1 VKKQRLFTG
10 VEKKSKS
17 MSSPNTMR
25 GLALIVEDEE
35 TNRLIL
41 KTLLK
46 KRGYEVVEA
55 VNGAEAV
62 ERFTEHE
69 PDIIFMDVMMPV
81 MDGYEATRRIK
92 ELAGDHFIPVIF
104 LTAMSDEKALARCVE
119 VGGDDFLAKPFSFT
133 VLSAKVTAMERI
145 HALNLATRS
154 LYSRMQRDE
163 EIAEQV
169 FSSAVVA
176 DNVALD
182 QIRSLLKPASVFSGD
197 LLLTAFAPSHDLH
210 VLLGDFTGH
219 GLAAAIGALPTS
231 EVFRSMTAKGFAP
244 HQILYAINNKLN
256 ALLPT
261 GMFLATQ
268 FLKVDYHLDHISL
281 INCGMPDCF
290 LIDGNNQQIKK
301 RISSQGL
308 PLGITPDISYKD
320 ETLLIPIEVGDRVIL
335 ATDGVTEARNPA
347 GEYFGK
353 QRLIESI
360 THCQDCDFLIDKLA
374 DDLEAF
380 CDSAPQDDDI
390 SAAEI
395 PLFTSLLP
403 GWEKE
408 QIRTDSEAEKLDE
421 WMSHGQDDYIEFV
434 LTLRGTHL
442 RRADPVPILINYIQE
457 TAGLHEH
464 RHPLFTILT
473 ELYVNALDHGV
484 LQLHSALK
492 QGEDGFSAY
501 FRQREHRLNAL
512 TEGEIRIS
520 LRIHNMHGGG
530 YMEIEVEDSGRGFEF
545 QKLVPSE
552 VPGEIFS
559 GRGIMLVNSLCKQLS
574 YSPPGNKAEA
584 IYAWKNSE
592 PN

>member
-1 VKKQRLFTG
+1 MTSIPPIR
-10 VEKKSKS
+10 
-17 MSSPNTMR
+17 R
-25 GLALIVEDEE
+25 LALIVEDEE

-41 KTLLK
+41 KSLLK

-55 VNGAEAV
+55 TDGAQAV
-62 ERFTEHE
+62 EKFTRHD

-92 ELAGDHFIPVIF
+92 QLSGDHFVPVIF

-145 HALNLATRS
+145 HALHQATRT

-219 GLAAAIGALPTS
+219 GLAAALGALPTS

-244 HQILYAINNKLN
+244 QQILYAINNKLN

-261 GMFLATQ
+261 GMFLAAQ
-268 FLKVDYHLDHISL
+268 FLKVDSQLDHITL
-281 INCGMPDCF
+281 INCGMPESF
-290 LIDGNNQQIKK
+290 LVDRAQQRVKQ
-301 RISSQGL
+301 RFSSQAL
-308 PLGITPDISYKD
+308 PLGIAPDISYKD
-320 ETLLIPIEVGDRVIL
+320 ETLFIPVEIGDRVIL

-347 GEYFGK
+347 GEFFGR
-353 QRLIESI
+353 QRLIASI
-360 THCQDCDFLIDKLA
+360 TECHECEFLIDRLA
-374 DDLEAF
+374 ENLETF
-380 CDSAPQDDDI
+380 CEEAPQDDDI
-390 SAAEI
+390 SAVEI
-395 PLFTSLLP
+395 PLFPTLLP

-408 QIRTDSEAEKLDE
+408 APAVGSEAERLE
-421 WMSHGQDDYIEFV
+421 AMLAQGEDDCIEFR
-434 LTLRGTHL
+434 LTLHGTQL
-442 RRADPVPILINYIQE
+442 RQADPVPILINYIQE
-457 TAGLHEH
+457 TAGLYEH
-464 RHPLFTILT
+464 RRPLFTILT

-484 LQLHSALK
+484 LQLDSKLK
-492 QGEDGFSAY
+492 QGEDGFTNY
-501 FRQREHRLNAL
+501 FHQREQRLHSL
-512 TEGEIRIS
+512 TEGRIQIS
-520 LRIHNMHGGG
+520 LRIHKLHQSG
-530 YMEIEVEDSGRGFEF
+530 YMVIEVEDSGRGFDIT
-545 QKLVPSE
+545 QVLPRE
-552 VPGEIFS
+552 VPGSVYS
-559 GRGIMLVNSLCKQLS
+559 GRGIMLVRSLCKQLN
-574 YSPPGNKAEA
+574 YTPPGNKAEA
-584 IYAWKNSE
+584 IYLWTDTPQE
-592 PN
+592 

>member
-1 VKKQRLFTG
+1 
-10 VEKKSKS
+10 
-17 MSSPNTMR
+17 MSTLNTTP
-25 GLALIVEDEE
+25 GLALIVEDED

-41 KTLLK
+41 KSLLK
-46 KRGYEVVEA
+46 KRGYQVLEA

-81 MDGYEATRRIK
+81 MDGYEATQRIK

-145 HALNLATRS
+145 HALNMATRS

-308 PLGITPDISYKD
+308 PLGITPDVSYKE
-320 ETLLIPIEVGDRVIL
+320 ETHLIPIEVGDRVIL

-347 GEYFGK
+347 GEYFGRE
-353 QRLIESI
+353 RLIESI
-360 THCQDCDFLIDKLA
+360 TQCQDCDFLIDKLA
-374 DDLEAF
+374 EDLETF

-403 GWEKE
+403 DWEKE
-408 QIRTDSEAEKLDE
+408 QASSDSEAGQLEE
-421 WMSHGQDDYIEFV
+421 WMSRGEDDYIEFE
-434 LTLRGTHL
+434 LTLRGTQL

-464 RHPLFTILT
+464 RRPLFTILT

-484 LQLHSALK
+484 LQLNSALK

-501 FRQREHRLNAL
+501 FRQRELRLNAL

-520 LRIHNMHGGG
+520 LRIHNLHGGG
-530 YMEIEVEDSGRGFEF
+530 YMEIAVEDSGRGFEF
-545 QKLVPSE
+545 QDM
-552 VPGEIFS
+552 VPGEVSEEMFS
-559 GRGIMLVNSLCKQLS
+559 GRGIILVKTLCRQLN
-574 YSPPGNKAEA
+574 YAHPGNKAEA
-584 IYAWKNSE
+584 IYAWKDAE
-592 PN
+592 PS

>member
-1 VKKQRLFTG
+1 
-10 VEKKSKS
+10 
-17 MSSPNTMR
+17 MSSLKTIR

-41 KTLLK
+41 KSLLK

-55 VNGAEAV
+55 VDGAEAV
-62 ERFTEHE
+62 ERFREHE
-69 PDIIFMDVMMPV
+69 PDIIFMDVMMPN
-81 MDGYEATRRIK
+81 MDGYEATRIIK
-92 ELAGDHFIPVIF
+92 ELAGDHFVPVIF

-145 HALNLATRS
+145 HALNQATRG

-219 GLAAAIGALPTS
+219 GLAAALGALPTS

-261 GMFLATQ
+261 GMFLAAQ

-290 LIDGNNQQIKK
+290 LIDGQNQQIKK

-308 PLGITPDISYKD
+308 PLGITQDMSYKD
-320 ETLLIPIEVGDRVIL
+320 ETHLIPIEVGDRVIL
-335 ATDGVTEARNPA
+335 ATT
-347 GEYFGK
+347 
-353 QRLIESI
+353 
-360 THCQDCDFLIDKLA
+360 
-374 DDLEAF
+374 
-380 CDSAPQDDDI
+380 
-390 SAAEI
+390 AAI
-395 PLFTSLLP
+395 
-403 GWEKE
+403 
-408 QIRTDSEAEKLDE
+408 
-421 WMSHGQDDYIEFV
+421 
-434 LTLRGTHL
+434 
-442 RRADPVPILINYIQE
+442 
-457 TAGLHEH
+457 
-464 RHPLFTILT
+464 
-473 ELYVNALDHGV
+473 
-484 LQLHSALK
+484 
-492 QGEDGFSAY
+492 
-501 FRQREHRLNAL
+501 
-512 TEGEIRIS
+512 
-520 LRIHNMHGGG
+520 
-530 YMEIEVEDSGRGFEF
+530 
-545 QKLVPSE
+545 
-552 VPGEIFS
+552 
-559 GRGIMLVNSLCKQLS
+559 
-574 YSPPGNKAEA
+574 
-584 IYAWKNSE
+584 
-592 PN
+592 

>member
-1 VKKQRLFTG
+1 
-10 VEKKSKS
+10 
-17 MSSPNTMR
+17 MSALNKTP
-25 GLALIVEDEE
+25 GLALIVEDED

-46 KRGYEVVEA
+46 KRGYQVVEA
-55 VNGAEAV
+55 VDGAEAV
-62 ERFTEHE
+62 ARFTEHE

-145 HALNLATRS
+145 HALNQATRS
-154 LYSRMQRDE
+154 IYSRMQRDE

-290 LIDGNNQQIKK
+290 LIDGTDQQIKR

-308 PLGITPDISYKD
+308 PLGITPDVSYKTD
-320 ETLLIPIEVGDRVIL
+320 THLIPIEVGDRVIL
-335 ATDGVTEARNPA
+335 ATDGVTEARNPH

-360 THCQDCDFLIDKLA
+360 TQCQDCVFLIDQLA
-374 DDLEAF
+374 DDLESF
-380 CDSAPQDDDI
+380 CDSAPQEDDI

-395 PLFTSLLP
+395 PLIANLLP
-403 GWEKE
+403 DWERE
-408 QIRTDSEAEKLDE
+408 QANTDSETGQLEE
-421 WMSHGQDDYIEFV
+421 WMAQGQDDYIEFE
-434 LTLRGTHL
+434 LTLRGTQL

-464 RHPLFTILT
+464 RRPLFTILT

-484 LQLHSALK
+484 LQLNSALK

-501 FRQREHRLNAL
+501 FSQREQRLNAL

-520 LRIHNMHGGG
+520 LRIHNLHGGG

-545 QKLVPSE
+545 QNLVPSE
-552 VPGEIFS
+552 VSEALFS
-559 GRGIMLVNSLCKQLS
+559 GRGIMLVKSLCKQLN
-574 YSPPGNKAEA
+574 YALPGNKAEA
-584 IYAWKNSE
+584 IYAWTDVESD
-592 PN
+592 